1 MNVDPARMPNTPT
14 ETPRGRTFDARLSRV
29 TPTARNSTPPMIA
42 KSVENAFKMN
52 PSLNKFPEQ
61 QHGAHAYAG
70 TRTMDMV
77 FIAAAA

>member
-42 KSVENAFKMN
+42 RSGENTLQMS

-61 QHGAHAYAG
+61 QHGLHAYAG
-70 TRTMDMV
+70 TRMADMV
-77 FIAAAA
+77 LVTAAA